1 MCLFLDEARGFGF
14 SWQKSVEA
22 RDAEKYEYF
31 LQEQHLLLR
40 LKCARSQAV
49 LAICPL
55 EYVSSTFLTVTDMH
69 QAVTIQGYML
79 CEPQANT
86 TDHNM
91 LDKLSAKNSLLIIRE
106 VKYC

>member
-1 MCLFLDEARGFGF
+1 MPLLSQKLEGGF
-14 SWQKSVEA
+14 SSSMPFGV
-22 RDAEKYEYF
+22 
-31 LQEQHLLLR
+31 
-40 LKCARSQAV
+40 V
-49 LAICPL
+49 
-55 EYVSSTFLTVTDMH
+55 VSSTFLTVTDMH

-79 CEPQANT
+79 CEPQAATANT

>member
-1 MCLFLDEARGFGF
+1 MPFG
-14 SWQKSVEA
+14 V
-22 RDAEKYEYF
+22 
-31 LQEQHLLLR
+31 
-40 LKCARSQAV
+40 
-49 LAICPL
+49 
-55 EYVSSTFLTVTDMH
+55 VSSTFLTVTDMH

-79 CEPQANT
+79 CEPQAAANT